1 MAANLVAAQPQRSDW
16 KSYVKLSIP
25 STAGVEIFSRI
36 LASSFSRIAVSPF
49 DVVQATAQ
57 SARVPGAVVDRSD
70 ALEKPRGAQSKDG
83 RFDPPTS
90 DTERS
95 LAAIW
100 TELLGVE
107 PIGLHDDFFD
117 LGGHS
122 LLATRVLARIDS
134 ALGVQLTLRD
144 VFEAPTIHQLAERI
158 RTVSASREGSDE
170 AREEIVI

>member
-1 MAANLVAAQPQRSDW
+1 SPA
-16 KSYVKLSIP
+16 
-25 STAGVEIFSRI
+25 AGVEIFSRI
-36 LASSFSRIAVSPF
+36 LASGSSRIAVSPF
-49 DVVQATAQ
+49 DVIQATAQ
-57 SARVPGAVVDRSD
+57 RARILGAVADGSN
-70 ALEKPRGAQSKDG
+70 APANPRGARPRAGQ
-83 RFDPPTS
+83 FDPPTT
-90 DTERS
+90 DIERR

-122 LLATRVLARIDS
+122 LLGTRVLARIDD

-144 VFEAPTIHQLAERI
+144 VFDAPTIHQLAERI
-158 RTVSASREGSDE
+158 NTVSASGGSTGE